1 MGHKRGSTAS
11 LFARY
16 AVASLVPVLLL
27 GLVLATSFRAE
38 SNARALSEARS
49 QAKLIAQT
57 GIEPLLSESSL
68 DRGITAR
75 ERIGLRRVVTEIIG
89 RGDVLRLRVRG
100 LNGDVVFS
108 DDDSGFGGPPDHEA
122 LDAGR
127 GQPRTLLTQLNSD
140 PGDAGQA
147 GTEAVEVYM
156 PLFGG
161 RQLHRVGVLEVYL
174 PYAPISNDVA
184 SGLRRLYLELGVG
197 LLVLYLGLFA
207 ITVSVSGVLRREAAL
222 NAFLAEHDVLT
233 ALPNRSLF
241 QRRAASAI
249 AAAERG
255 KQPVAMAIVDL
266 DRFKDVNDTLGHHSG
281 DQLLTEIA
289 RRLAAHMRPGDT
301 VARLGGDEFGL
312 IVRSLDDAEPVL
324 WRLLEIIDREVE
336 ISGLPVSV
344 QASIGFV
351 SAPEDGRDVDELMQR
366 ADVAMYAA
374 KAHHTG
380 VMRYDSS
387 LDHYDAASLALVSE
401 LRRGIDNGELR
412 LHYQPQT
419 AAGDRT
425 LRAIEALVRWQH
437 PDQGLLMPD
446 QFLSLAEQTDVI
458 EKLTTWVLRTALA
471 ELKDLPVTDQELC
484 VAVNVSART
493 IGRQSF
499 ATEVI
504 ALLNEFELPGRRL
517 TIEVTETALMADP
530 DRAAAVLSRLADA
543 GVGISLDDFGR
554 GQTSLGYL
562 SALPLDELK
571 IDRGFVTG
579 MLDSPTHAAIVRSIL
594 ELGHNLGLR
603 VVAEGVETEP
613 VLQTLIAAGCDVVQG
628 FLLGQPM
635 PAAELASWLRDS
647 QSGLS
652 RSFLKP
658 AEAVPEIGRA

>member
-1 MGHKRGSTAS
+1 
-11 LFARY
+11 
-16 AVASLVPVLLL
+16 
-27 GLVLATSFRAE
+27 
-38 SNARALSEARS
+38 
-49 QAKLIAQT
+49 
-57 GIEPLLSESSL
+57 
-68 DRGITAR
+68 
-75 ERIGLRRVVTEIIG
+75 
-89 RGDVLRLRVRG
+89 
-100 LNGDVVFS
+100 
-108 DDDSGFGGPPDHEA
+108 
-122 LDAGR
+122 
-127 GQPRTLLTQLNSD
+127 
-140 PGDAGQA
+140 
-147 GTEAVEVYM
+147 
-156 PLFGG
+156 
-161 RQLHRVGVLEVYL
+161 
-174 PYAPISNDVA
+174 
-184 SGLRRLYLELGVG
+184 
-197 LLVLYLGLFA
+197 
-207 ITVSVSGVLRREAAL
+207 
-222 NAFLAEHDVLT
+222 
-233 ALPNRSLF
+233 
-241 QRRAASAI
+241 
-249 AAAERG
+249 
-255 KQPVAMAIVDL
+255 
-266 DRFKDVNDTLGHHSG
+266 
-281 DQLLTEIA
+281 
-289 RRLAAHMRPGDT
+289 